1 MITAGS
7 QAHLKQEIVERIVDD
22 RALLDQLRSEVRP
35 LRDEVHRI
43 QPRTTTAIS
52 IMGADGGNNSI
63 PFDPFLVQLIRVV
76 DSNNAEHC
84 LEAITPTT
92 SVSDLSA
99 RQFEDGGEPRT
110 QLGKLMAHLGVRDI
124 TALSHMIRRNDGDR
138 PVSPSWVNVYRELV
152 EWAVLFVLVR
162 EYFFPTDTIL
172 IFDGLLRSKV
182 FAGDKFKRYLE
193 GMQAGI
199 EAHKRERNRSV
210 YLAGVAK
217 RSKVLDRYRLAMTLE
232 GVLTTDY
239 PAYVEVPRELEEK
252 AYVWSEYARGNDRE
266 DEGGEINKFVGG
278 KMFFVKFGNRP
289 RDPIWP
295 VDIFLPQRQHAS
307 TILGYLLGDAQNGFP
322 VPLYPRCLQRA
333 HDNAALVDFDF
344 DILQDQVFEG
354 IRQILGADANALDTF
369 RLQDADPAQRR
380 YG

>member
-7 QAHLKQEIVERIVDD
+7 QAHLKQEIVESIIDD
-22 RALLDQLRSEVRP
+22 RALLDRLREEVRP

-52 IMGADGGNNSI
+52 LMGADGGNNSI

-76 DSNNAEHC
+76 DSNNNEHC
-84 LEAITPTT
+84 LEAITPST
-92 SVSDLSA
+92 SVTELST
-99 RQFEDGGEPRT
+99 RQFDRRGAPAT
-110 QLGKLMAHLGVRDI
+110 QLGKLMTHLDVRDI
-124 TALSHMIRRNDGDR
+124 TALTHMIRRNDGDR

-152 EWAVLFVLVR
+152 EWAILFVIIR
-162 EYFFPTDTIL
+162 EYFFATDTIV

-182 FAGDKFKRYLE
+182 FAGDKFKRYLD
-193 GMQAGI
+193 GMQESI
-199 EAHKRERNRSV
+199 QAHRGKRNRNI

-217 RSKVLDRYRLAMTLE
+217 HSKVLDRYRLAMSLE
-232 GVLTTDY
+232 EVLAVDY
-239 PAYVEVPRELEEK
+239 PCYVEVPRDLEAK
-252 AYVWSEYARGNDRE
+252 AYVWSEYARGNDIE
-266 DEGGEINKFVGG
+266 SEGGEINKFVGG

-295 VDIFLPQRQHAS
+295 VDIFLPQRQHAPV
-307 TILGYLLGDAQNGFP
+307 ILGCMLADALNGFP
-322 VPLYPRCLQRA
+322 VPLYPLCLQRA
-333 HDNAALVDFDF
+333 HENAALVDFDF
-344 DILQDQVFEG
+344 DVLQDQVFEG
-354 IRQILGADANALDTF
+354 IRQILGPEAHALDTF